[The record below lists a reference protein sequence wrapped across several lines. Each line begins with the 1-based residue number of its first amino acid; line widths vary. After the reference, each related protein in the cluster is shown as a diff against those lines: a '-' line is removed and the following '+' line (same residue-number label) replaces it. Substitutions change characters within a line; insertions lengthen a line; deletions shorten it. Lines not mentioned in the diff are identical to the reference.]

1 MCNHYRNEIRKAGLS
16 TKIYGYEE
24 FSETKIRFD
33 NYPTDIYP
41 DRPAMIGRLN
51 SGKLEFV
58 EMRWGFPPPPE
69 GPKKLRNNTRRPYI
83 KFWREWIEPA
93 NRCLV
98 PFTSFAEWVEGPDGK
113 SKEMWFAPSDGNVGY
128 IAGIWRPWT
137 GTRGTKADPVTGDHL
152 VYSFLTSNPNN
163 LLGVYH
169 DRMPAILPDR
179 DTQEAWLKAPSNTVH
194 EFQKPLAD
202 DKLVI
207 VSDPAEYAKRSTEP
221 PRLL

>member
-16 TKIYGYEE
+16 TEIYGFEE

-51 SGKLEFV
+51 DGKFEFV
-58 EMRWGFPPPPE
+58 EMRWGFPPPPD

-83 KFWREWIEPA
+83 KFWRPWIGTE

-98 PFTSFAEWVEGPDGK
+98 PFTSFAEWVEDQNGK

-128 IAGIWRPWT
+128 IAGIYREWT
-137 GTRGTKADPVTGDHL
+137 GTRGTKAEPVTGDHL
-152 VYSFLTSNPNN
+152 VFSFLTSNPNN

-169 DRMPAILPDR
+169 DRMPAILPDKE
-179 DTQEAWLKAPSNTVH
+179 TQAAWLSAPANTVH
-194 EFQKPLAD
+194 EFQKPVD
-202 DKLVI
+202 DDRLVI
-207 VSDPAEYAKRSTEP
+207 VSDPAEYAKRSPEQPT
-221 PRLL
+221 LL

>member
-16 TKIYGYEE
+16 TEIYGFEE

-33 NYPTDIYP
+33 NYPSDIYP

-51 SGKLEFV
+51 NGKFEFV
-58 EMRWGFPPPPE
+58 EMRWGFPPPPD

-83 KFWREWIEPA
+83 KFWRPWIGTE

-98 PFTSFAEWVEGPDGK
+98 PFTSFAEWVEDQNGK

-128 IAGIWRPWT
+128 IAGIYREWT
-137 GTRGTKADPVTGDHL
+137 GTRGTKAEPLTGDHL
-152 VYSFLTSNPNN
+152 VFSFLTSNPNN

-169 DRMPAILPDR
+169 DRMPAILPDKE
-179 DTQEAWLKAPSNTVH
+179 TQAAWLSAPANTVH
-194 EFQKPLAD
+194 EFQKPVD
-202 DKLVI
+202 DDRLVI
-207 VSDPAEYAKRSTEP
+207 VSDPAEYAKRSPEQPT
-221 PRLL
+221 LL